1 MPLILSTVFWVFGI
15 VAIGTGAVTATYLV
29 LGLLLVQDLRQCD
42 SKQKALQRQTL
53 FLTDDAMVS
62 SDLILKNTTSLDS
75 PCPVHSKSLHAAV
88 ERTRQEPQ
96 AIGSR

>member
-1 MPLILSTVFWVFGI
+1 MPLILSTIFWIFGV
-15 VAIGTGAVTATYLV
+15 VAIGTGAVTAIYLV

-53 FLTDDAMVS
+53 FLADDTVAS
-62 SDLILKNTTSLDS
+62 SDLILKNTASLDS
-75 PCPVHSKSLHAAV
+75 SSPIHSQGLHLAV